1 MLQLMTVGDGTIRE
15 VLGDARRMFRVAP
28 GEPLVGERVG
38 RVLPRFRELK
48 AEEFP
53 VGVSSSRAVSHVDKK
68 KGFFFQ
74 TKCTQD
80 RSVGG
85 LSWCG
90 AARFPCS
97 AGILVRT
104 DIDLDGEDTGGS
116 IDCGGCDDGG
126 GNSSSS
132 SNGAGRVCDDDVA
145 NSSGNGCSNNGGCDI
160 SGDGSSNDNSN
171 GNFQFFGEH

>member
-68 KGFFFQ
+68 RVF
-74 TKCTQD
+74 
-80 RSVGG
+80 
-85 LSWCG
+85 LS
-90 AARFPCS
+90 
-97 AGILVRT
+97 
-104 DIDLDGEDTGGS
+104 
-116 IDCGGCDDGG
+116 
-126 GNSSSS
+126 N
-132 SNGAGRVCDDDVA
+132 
-145 NSSGNGCSNNGGCDI
+145 
-160 SGDGSSNDNSN
+160 
-171 GNFQFFGEH
+171 